1 MCCSGFNLFWYASSA
16 TAAVHNDAST
26 KFVAH
31 LEGEIE
37 PDNWTWVKMNMHIF
51 LTKIGDI
58 SNNSWTAIVDTLC
71 KKWQYYS

>member
-1 MCCSGFNLFWYASSA
+1 MCCSGFNLFWYAISA

-37 PDNWTWVKMNMHIF
+37 PDNWTWVKMNMYIF

-58 SNNSWTAIVDTLC
+58 SIKQLLDSYCRYFMQEVTVL
-71 KKWQYYS
+71 